1 MDAENK
7 FKNSIDSILPDRG
20 RSMNYELHD
29 ERQER
34 VKAAA
39 TKHQAKVN
47 AAEIARIKY
56 REEQALKKLEQKIKD
71 PDSKYTK
78 KQLERLEQ
86 ARENVELIEQI
97 DMDADV
103 PQIPEKLVPYM
114 GTTRPE
120 VVKLLTSLNINL
132 TINLTKSDTYNL
144 LSCLL
149 TCNETQL
156 RALYENT
163 KVPIAIKTVIKR
175 LLDDSTI
182 GNIETV
188 EKLWDRIFGK
198 TDKATLELPQ
208 AMQQQIQ
215 TQNGIL
221 PGTIVSREAYTIIRD
236 TIIGE

>member
-1 MDAENK
+1 
-7 FKNSIDSILPDRG
+7 
-20 RSMNYELHD
+20 MNYELHD